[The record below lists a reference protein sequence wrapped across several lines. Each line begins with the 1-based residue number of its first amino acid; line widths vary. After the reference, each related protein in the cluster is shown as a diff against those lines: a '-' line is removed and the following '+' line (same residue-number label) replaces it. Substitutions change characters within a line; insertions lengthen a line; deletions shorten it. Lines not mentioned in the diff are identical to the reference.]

1 MKIGMG
7 ELLVILIIA
16 LVILG
21 PDKFP
26 EYARKLG
33 EALRQFKKY
42 SSEATKDIRESI
54 VEPMQEAQ
62 RPLREAMEPLEDLK
76 KDVTGS
82 IKSVEKDL
90 NSIGKAKPK
99 ETAKEEKPAEDAS
112 VPAETARRRRPA
124 PGGWRLPRPC
134 GSFRF
139 SY

>member
-62 RPLREAMEPLEDLK
+62 RPLREAMEPVKDLK
-76 KDVTGS
+76 SAVDSEVKDLERS
-82 IKSVEKDL
+82 IKNV
-90 NSIGKAKPK
+90 G
-99 ETAKEEKPAEDAS
+99 KPAQKQPEVRKS
-112 VPAETARRRRPA
+112 AETVLEGEAENASGKPDN
-124 PGGWRLPRPC
+124 PEECESGEHI
-134 GSFRF
+134 
-139 SY
+139 

>member
-54 VEPMQEAQ
+54 IEPIQDAQ
-62 RPLREAMEPLEDLK
+62 RPLREAMEPVNDLK
-76 KDVTGS
+76 NTVNS
-82 IKSVEKDL
+82 EVKDL
-90 NSIGKAKPK
+90 EKSINNVGKPVQKQP
-99 ETAKEEKPAEDAS
+99 ETPESPKPAEADLK
-112 VPAETARRRRPA
+112 AEGENVSGKPDCPEEAVS
-124 PGGWRLPRPC
+124 GEHV
-134 GSFRF
+134 
-139 SY
+139 